1 MPIFALIAIAAAAI
15 QGGSAPVYGPP
26 APSMPSAPVIHAL
39 PDDGINN
46 GININRTVQQVLS
59 DIDRGRDSGQL
70 SRRQAKQLRADL
82 DEIGRLEQR
91 YAQDGLSDAE
101 RTELRN
107 RAEVVRAIANAKRL
121 GAIK

>member
-1 MPIFALIAIAAAAI
+1 MPIFALIAVAAAAV

-26 APSMPSAPVIHAL
+26 APSTPATPVIHAL
-39 PDDGINN
+39 PDDGISY
-46 GININRTVQQVLS
+46 GININGTVRQVLS

-107 RAEVVRAIANAKRL
+107 RAEVVRAITNAKRL
-121 GAIK
+121 GTIK